1 MGIAMVELDPMESQV
16 TPFFKYLT
24 VEDIPASEREGKAVH
39 KTIEVCELR
48 FAGDRQYT
56 PVVPADSMFR
66 KEGTRV
72 ITYAERFAEQYRQF
86 LSGVTQ
92 EASGTALEELTN
104 YGITPAQLSLCRAVK
119 VYSIEALSAME
130 GPQLKVLG
138 THANDL
144 KDMARRFMED
154 RSSGSAAQRELAALK
169 ERVAAME
176 AQERRQEVSQ
186 AVAQM
191 AAEELQEEAAE
202 QSAFAHMTEEQIKA
216 MIKERTGQAP
226 RGNPSRETLL
236 RMAEEIVTE
245 GA

>member
-48 FAGDRQYT
+48 FAGDRQYA
-56 PVVPADSMFR
+56 PVVPADAMYR
-66 KEGTRV
+66 REGTRV
-72 ITYAERFAEQYRQF
+72 ITYAERFADQYRQF
-86 LSGVTQ
+86 LSGATQ

-119 VYSIEALSAME
+119 VYSIEALNLME
-130 GPQLKVLG
+130 GLQLKVLG

-144 KDMARRFMED
+144 KEMARRFMED
-154 RSSGSAAQRELAALK
+154 RSSGSSAQRK
-169 ERVAAME
+169 ID
-176 AQERRQEVSQ
+176 
-186 AVAQM
+186 
-191 AAEELQEEAAE
+191 ELQREIEEMKRMTMAQDTASEVLEEAVIE
-202 QSAFAHMTEEQIKA
+202 QTAFAHMTDEQIKA

-236 RMAEEIVTE
+236 RMAEEIVNE

>member
-48 FAGDRQYT
+48 FAGDRQYA
-56 PVVPADSMFR
+56 PVVPADAMYR
-66 KEGTRV
+66 REGTRV

-86 LSGVTQ
+86 LSGATQ

-119 VYSIEALSAME
+119 VYSIEALNLMD

-144 KDMARRFMED
+144 KEMARRFMED
-154 RSSGSAAQRELAALK
+154 RSSGSSAQREIEELRQRL
-169 ERVAAME
+169 AAME
-176 AQERRQEVSQ
+176 ANEEKQ
-186 AVAQM
+186 AYETETAKR
-191 AAEELQEEAAE
+191 AAEGFREESIE
-202 QSAFAHMTEEQIKA
+202 QSAFAHMTDEQIKA
-216 MIKERTGQAP
+216 IIKERTGQAP